1 MSDTPTMVA
10 LTQIG
15 FQPEENN
22 AAETS
27 IAKSIRKRRN
37 KCSKDCG
44 SEGGGCGTSAGEAA
58 PPVEPEKEEHIL
70 FIEVEFKGRR
80 KGVFR
85 NDKKIELGL
94 GDIAVVE
101 AERGIDAG
109 TVCAV
114 GKVAFEKIQAYY
126 DGHVPLHQVI
136 RKGSEADEQKLRE
149 NRKREDEAKA
159 KARERVDHFQLD
171 MKITDAEWQFD
182 RNRITFFFTAP
193 RQVDFR
199 SLVKDLAA
207 MFSSR
212 IELRQISPRDEAR
225 RTGGVGVCGLE
236 LCCSTF
242 LRKFDYITLDHAKL
256 QQLPTNPTKLS
267 GLCGRLK
274 CCLLYEVE
282 MYTEALQNFPPLD
295 TEIELPGGTA
305 RIFKIDIF
313 RDQIT
318 LSQQGR
324 MDLFTLS
331 LAEVKK
337 VMRGEEIFR
346 PDIFEQHAEQER
358 KAQAAEDRAKIE
370 ESLKQEAADQPKK
383 KRKRRRKKKPSG
395 NSQDGAAQAAEN
407 KGGQPRQNKS
417 NERPN
422 KPQSKRVPKPPR
434 AKKDDNS
441 GGSNKEGSPQK
452 KQTAKPAGKPNQPKA
467 QDGDKPKPSG
477 KPRRRRRPNN
487 KGGNKKDNNSG
498 SGGGGNNT
506 PAS

>member
-1 MSDTPTMVA
+1 MSDTATMVP
-10 LTQIG
+10 LTLVG
-15 FQPEENN
+15 YQPEEEN

-44 SEGGGCGTSAGEAA
+44 SEGGGCGTKTGEAA
-58 PPVEPEKEEHIL
+58 PPAEPEKEEHVL
-70 FIEVEFKGRR
+70 FVEVEFKGRR
-80 KGVFR
+80 RGVFR
-85 NDKKIELGL
+85 NDKKVELGL

-101 AERGIDAG
+101 AERGIDGG

-114 GKVAFEKIQAYY
+114 GKVAFDKIQAHY

-136 RKGSEADEQKLRE
+136 RKGTEADEQKLRE
-149 NRKREDEAKA
+149 NRRREEEARA
-159 KARERVDHFQLD
+159 KARERVKHFNLD
-171 MKITDAEWQFD
+171 MKLTDAEWQFD

-199 SLVKDLAA
+199 ALVKDLAA
-207 MFSSR
+207 IFSSR

-236 LCCSTF
+236 LCCTTF

-274 CCLLYEVE
+274 CCLLYEVD
-282 MYTEALQNFPPLD
+282 MYTEALRNFPPLE
-295 TEIELPGGTA
+295 TELELPGGKA
-305 RIFKIDIF
+305 KIFKIDIF

-337 VMRGEEIFR
+337 VMKGEEIFR

-370 ESLKQEAADQPKK
+370 ESLKQEEGDQPKK

-395 NSQDGAAQAAEN
+395 NTQDGGAQATEN
-407 KGGQPRQNKS
+407 KGGQPESNKPK
-417 NERPN
+417 ERSN
-422 KPQSKRVPKPPR
+422 KPQSKRGPKPPR
-434 AKKDDNS
+434 GKS
-441 GGSNKEGSPQK
+441 E
-452 KQTAKPAGKPNQPKA
+452 GKPNQPKA
-467 QDGDKPKPSG
+467 KQDSQTKQQGQSKQQPKAQDGEKPKQGG

-487 KGGNKKDNNSG
+487 KGGNT
-498 SGGGGNNT
+498 GGGNSGNQT